1 MAIQNLKPDGL
12 VKPAG
17 FVQVSVA
24 SGSRMVFVSGQ
35 VATDEEGNLVG
46 EGDPVAQA
54 RQVFANLKRALEA
67 AGATL
72 DDIAKLT
79 WYVIGDQSEMRP
91 VLAEARRSVLGDREF
106 ASTLLGVSALAS
118 PEYLFEAEAVAVLD

>member
-12 VKPAG
+12 LKPTG

-24 SGSRMVFVSGQ
+24 TGSRMVFVSGQ
-35 VATDEEGNLVG
+35 VATDPDGNVVG

-54 RQVFANLKRALEA
+54 RQVFANLKTALEA

-79 WYVIGDQSEMRP
+79 WYVIGDQSALRP
-91 VLAEARRSVLGDREF
+91 ALAEARRSVVGDREF
-106 ASTLLGVSALAS
+106 VSTLLGVAALAD
-118 PEYLFEAEAVAVLD
+118 PAYLFEAEAIAVID